1 MIGVRSDRRLCLRRD
16 FLFAGVVAL
25 FAPLA
30 ARAADSSDPLR
41 LVPASA
47 DLIVKVEHPRGIA
60 DLAVKL
66 AGTPELA
73 GFRGYRDYFES
84 TNYRLFRQLVG
95 HFERE
100 LGRDWPDLVDELAGG
115 GVALSLKFGKKDPE
129 PAIIVV
135 QGRDAKLMEKFF
147 HKLLDVANQEL
158 ARQGLHD
165 AYSKETYRGIE
176 TYRRGD
182 DIHAAV
188 VGAALVYSNR
198 LEGLHAAIDLHLDP
212 SKESLLQKKSLVD
225 AKPLVPA
232 DALAWTWISLDYAHK
247 SEELKSLF
255 ALPAN
260 FFPFQVI
267 AGGLLDSLRRSPF
280 LVIAFRENDG
290 TATVS
295 LRLPGGTK
303 GMHEMVHAHVPPEHQ
318 VGALPLLSPE
328 GVLYSV
334 SYYLDLG
341 CFWKQRA
348 VLLPPDQLKQA
359 EAFDKTSKGFLY
371 GTAFSQLLELSGTH
385 QRFVVVKQQDRGYSF
400 KSPSYQPAYALV
412 LEPRDAEA
420 FEKALD
426 GPLGGLSFLAGI
438 KAPLTKFEEEHG
450 HAKISGYRFIEND
463 ANKSLDDGVLFNFTP
478 CRARVGSQYIISSTV
493 ELARLLVDEIE
504 KAASTGSPQADS
516 TNAGS
521 PQQPSDAASGPVTH
535 QSRLSFAG
543 LSDYLA
549 GTKKQLITQNMLQQ
563 GNTAEEAEK
572 EISLFLGLLDHLGR
586 IETTTR
592 YLPDQYQFDAKIV
605 P

>member
-1 MIGVRSDRRLCLRRD
+1 MFGRLPGWRDCLRRGMV
-16 FLFAGVVAL
+16 LAAAVAL
-25 FAPLA
+25 LTPLA

-47 DLIVKVEHPRGIA
+47 DLIVKVEHPRAIA
-60 DLAVKL
+60 DLVVKL

-100 LGRDWPDLVDELAGG
+100 LGSGWPDLVDELAGG
-115 GVALSLKFGKKDPE
+115 GVVLSLKFGKKDPE
-129 PAIIVV
+129 PAIVVV

-147 HKLLDVANQEL
+147 HKLLNVAEQEL

-182 DIHAAV
+182 DIHVAV
-188 VGAALVYSNR
+188 LGAALVYSNR

-225 AKPLVPA
+225 ARPLVPGH
-232 DALAWTWISLDYAHK
+232 ALAWTWISLDYAHK
-247 SEELKSLF
+247 SEELKPIF

-260 FFPFQVI
+260 FFPFQVTF
-267 AGGLLDSLRRSPF
+267 GGLLDSLRRSPF
-280 LVIAFRENDG
+280 LVIAFREEGG
-290 TATVS
+290 TGTLS

-303 GMHEMVHAHVPPEHQ
+303 GMHEMVRAHLPPEDQ

-341 CFWKQRA
+341 WFWKQRS

-371 GTAFSQLLELSGTH
+371 GTAFSQLLELSGAH
-385 QRFVVVKQQDRGYSF
+385 QRFVVVKQQDRGYSI
-400 KSPSYQPAYALV
+400 KAPSYQPAYALI
-412 LEPRDAEA
+412 LEPRNVEA
-420 FEKALD
+420 FAKALD
-426 GPLGGLSFLAGI
+426 GPLGGLSFLAGL
-438 KAPLTKFEEEHG
+438 KAPMTKFEEEHG
-450 HAKISGYRFIEND
+450 HSKISGYRFVEND
-463 ANKSLDDGVLFNFTP
+463 ANKSLGDGILFNFTP

-493 ELARLLVDEIE
+493 ELARLLIDEIE
-504 KAASTGSPQADS
+504 KADADKTS
-516 TNAGS
+516 S
-521 PQQPSDAASGPVTH
+521 PQQAFDAMSGPVTH

-549 GTKKQLITQNMLQQ
+549 GTKKQLITQNMLEQ
-563 GNTAEEAEK
+563 GNTTEDAEK
-572 EISLFLGLLDHLGR
+572 EVSLFLGLLDHLGR
-586 IETTTR
+586 IETTTK

>member
-1 MIGVRSDRRLCLRRD
+1 MIGVRLDRCRGLRRG
-16 FLFAGVVAL
+16 FLCVAALAL
-25 FAPLA
+25 FAPLT
-30 ARAADSSDPLR
+30 ARAADSADPLR

-47 DLIVKVEHPRGIA
+47 DLVVKVEHPRAVA

-100 LGRDWPDLVDELAGG
+100 LGSGWPDLVDELAGG
-115 GVALSLKFGKKDPE
+115 GVVLALKFGKKDPE
-129 PAIIVV
+129 PAVIVI

-147 HKLLDVANQEL
+147 HKLLDVAEQEL

-165 AYSKETYRGIE
+165 VYTKESYRGIE

-188 VGAALVYSNR
+188 LGAALVYSNR
-198 LEGLHAAIDLHLDP
+198 LEGLHSAIDLHLDP

-225 AKPLVPA
+225 ARPLVPG
-232 DALAWTWISLDYAHK
+232 DALAWVWISLDYAHK
-247 SEELKSLF
+247 SEELKPLF

-260 FFPFQVI
+260 FFPFQVTF
-267 AGGLLDSLRRSPF
+267 GGLLDSLRRSPF
-280 LVIAFRENDG
+280 LVIAFREHDG
-290 TATVS
+290 TATLS
-295 LRLPGGTK
+295 LRLPSGTK
-303 GMHEMVHAHVPPEHQ
+303 GMHDIVRAHVPPENQ

-341 CFWKQRA
+341 WFWNKRA

-359 EAFDKTSKGFLY
+359 EQFDKTSKGFLY
-371 GTAFSQLLELSGTH
+371 GTAFSQLLDLSGTH
-385 QRFVVVKQQDRGYSF
+385 QRFVVVKQQDRGYTF
-400 KSPSYQPAYALV
+400 KAPSYQPAYALV
-412 LEPRDAEA
+412 LEPRDVEA
-420 FEKALD
+420 FAKALD
-426 GPLGGLSFLAGI
+426 GPLGGLSFLAGL
-438 KAPLTKFEEEHG
+438 KAPMTKFEEDHG
-450 HAKISGYRFIEND
+450 HGKISGYRFVEND
-463 ANKSLDDGVLFNFTP
+463 ANKSLGDGVLFNFTP
-478 CRARVGSQYIISSTV
+478 CRARVGNQYIISSTV
-493 ELARLLVDEIE
+493 DLARLLVDEIE
-504 KAASTGSPQADS
+504 K
-516 TNAGS
+516 TNS
-521 PQQPSDAASGPVTH
+521 DKTSSRQPASDATSGPVTH

-563 GNTAEEAEK
+563 GNTAEDAEK
-572 EISLFLGLLDHLGR
+572 EVSLFLGLLDHLGR
-586 IETTTR
+586 VETTTR